1 MTLRVKGNGK
11 GNGNGCDCIGGEK
24 QKKRFPS
31 EEANAYSKCLYWWA
45 NDEEL
50 VMKSGLRV
58 GMLGMV
64 VVSGLA
70 ASAAMGQSDALKDG
84 FENPPNSARPR
95 VWWHWM
101 NGNITKEGIKL
112 DLEWMHRV
120 GLGGFQNFDAFLGT
134 PQVVD
139 KRLPYMTPEWKDAF
153 LYATKMA
160 DSLGMEEAIA
170 GSPGWSESGG
180 PWVPP
185 DHGMKKYVWTET
197 LVEGGT
203 RFNGVL
209 PRPSDAVGGFQS
221 MGAGTANRLV
231 PEGFYRDSAVI
242 AYRVPE
248 GEAAL
253 PAAKITASGGKVDPA
268 MLSDGDFSKAT
279 ALTLAGAGEQAWV
292 QYEFAKAATV
302 RSAMLVTLDNGDG
315 RVQRNLAASDDGV
328 TFREV
333 VRIPTSK
340 AGGSISFAP
349 VTAKYFRVTFMCPPD
364 PNRQPIR
371 TLPIAELRLYPETRI
386 NRLEAKAAF
395 ITADDVMGQPTPD
408 ADAGGVVAKGDV
420 INLTGKMGADGR
432 LDWIAPAGKWEVVRL
447 GYGLLG
453 ITNHPASEEATGL
466 EVDKLNRAYVK
477 DYIDKYMDSYG
488 SFLGPMMGRRGL
500 KYIINDSYEAG
511 AQNWT
516 DDMIAEF
523 AKRRGYD
530 PMPWMPVLTGRV
542 VESSAASEKF
552 LWDYRKTLADLIAEN
567 HYGELQDEIHARGLG
582 HYGESHESGRALIAD
597 GMEVKKMNDI
607 PMGAMWTQ
615 KPGVNEELFRFDADD
630 RETASVAH
638 IYGQNL
644 AAAESMTAG
653 DRATAWGW
661 SPATLK
667 PTADKEMAEGIN
679 RFVIHCSV
687 HQPLVA
693 DGTKPTAP
701 GLGLGPYGQWFN
713 RNETWAEEAGPWVN
727 YLARSSYML
736 QQGRFVADVVYFYG
750 EDTNVTSLFSK
761 SLPPVPAQYG
771 FDYINAD
778 GLIHALDASGG
789 RVTTKTGMSYRL
801 LALDPYSRRMSLPVL
816 KAIEA
821 LVKKGAVVSGPRP
834 EADVSL
840 ADDQAEF
847 QRIAD
852 ELFGSDEGTKNVGA
866 GKVFPGATVEAALH
880 ALNLDADFA
889 HSSPEKE
896 MLFVHRKAGNADV
909 YWVDNRNDSAQTMD
923 ATFRVA
929 GKVPEL
935 WIPETGETRAVSY
948 KTVDG
953 LTTVPLTFDPW
964 GAVFVV
970 FRAPSKVASHKEPA
984 VTETVVGTVDG
995 AWNVAFQAGRG
1006 APAAVAMDRLMS
1018 WSESGDA
1025 GVKYFSGMGTYTKT
1039 IDAPANWFGKG
1050 RVWID
1055 LGDVR
1060 NLAEV
1065 KVNGVSLGVVW
1076 HAPYRVDATRALK
1089 VGANKLEV
1097 TVTNAWVNRL
1107 IGDQQPGAKQYTFSV
1122 YKPYTADSPLVSSGL
1137 MGPVTVVR
1145 LGKE

>member
-1 MTLRVKGNGK
+1 MAAVALFSSV
-11 GNGNGCDCIGGEK
+11 
-24 QKKRFPS
+24 
-31 EEANAYSKCLYWWA
+31 
-45 NDEEL
+45 
-50 VMKSGLRV
+50 VMAQGA
-58 GMLGMV
+58 GAQGA
-64 VVSGLA
+64 G
-70 ASAAMGQSDALKDG
+70 DPLKAG

-101 NGNITKEGIKL
+101 NGNITKEGVKL

-153 LYATKMA
+153 VYATKMA

-170 GSPGWSESGG
+170 GSPGWSETGG
-180 PWVPP
+180 PWVKPEQ
-185 DHGMKKYVWTET
+185 GMKKYVWTET
-197 LVEGGT
+197 VVEGGKP
-203 RFNGVL
+203 FNGVL
-209 PRPSDAVGGFQS
+209 RRPSDAVGGFQN
-221 MGAGTANRLV
+221 MGEGHADRLV
-231 PEGFYRDSAVI
+231 PGGFYRDSAVI

-248 GEAAL
+248 SETAL
-253 PAAKITASGGKVDPA
+253 PEAKITTSGGELDRA
-268 MLSDGDFSKAT
+268 LLADGDFGKAT
-279 ALTLAGAGEQAWV
+279 QFPLAAPGQTVWIEYGFPQAV
-292 QYEFAKAATV
+292 TV
-302 RSAMLVTLDNGDG
+302 RSAMLLTLDNGDG
-315 RVQRNLAASDDGV
+315 RVQRNLMASDDGT
-328 TFREV
+328 TFRQV
-333 VRIPTSK
+333 VRIPNSR
-340 AGGSISFAP
+340 AGGTVSFAP
-349 VTAKYFRVTFMCPPD
+349 VTAKYFRVTFLYPND
-364 PNRQPIR
+364 PNRAAMK
-371 TLPIAELRLYPETRI
+371 TLPIAELRLLGDTRI

-395 ITADDVMGQPTPD
+395 ITADDVMGQPTPE
-408 ADAGGVVAKGDV
+408 AGTRAVIAKSDVV
-420 INLTGKMGADGR
+420 NLTGKMTPGGK
-432 LDWIAPAGKWEVVRL
+432 LDWTPPAGAWRVVRM

-466 EVDKLNRAYVK
+466 EVDKLNRADVK
-477 DYIDKYMDSYG
+477 DYIDKYMDSYQ
-488 SFLGPMMGRRGL
+488 SFLGPMFGKRGL
-500 KYIINDSYEAG
+500 KYMINDSYEAG

-516 DDMIAEF
+516 DAMMAEF

-530 PMPWMPVLTGRV
+530 MTPWMPVLTGRI

-552 LWDYRKTLADLIAEN
+552 LWDYRKTLADLMADN
-567 HYGELQDEIHARGLG
+567 HYEVLQEEIHARGLG
-582 HYGESHESGRALIAD
+582 HYGESHENGRALIAD

-615 KPGVNEELFRFDADD
+615 KPGVNNEMFGFDADD

-653 DRATAWGW
+653 DRGTAWGW

-687 HQPLVA
+687 HQPLVQ

-713 RNETWAEEAGPWVN
+713 RNETWAEEAGPWVT

-736 QQGRFVADVVYFYG
+736 QQGKFVADVIYFYG
-750 EDTNVTSLFSK
+750 EDTNVTSLFNH

-771 FDYINAD
+771 FDFINAD

-789 RVTTKTGMSYRL
+789 RVTTKTGMSYKL
-801 LALDPYSRRMSLPVL
+801 LALDPYSRQMSLPVL
-816 KAIEA
+816 KAIET
-821 LVKKGAVVSGPRP
+821 LVKKGAVVSGPKP
-834 EADVSL
+834 TADVSMS
-840 ADDQAEF
+840 DDPREF

-852 ELFGSDEGTKNVGA
+852 ELFGDGEGTRNVGS
-866 GKVFPGATVEAALH
+866 GKVFPGASVEEALH
-880 ALNLDADFA
+880 ALNLDADFS
-889 HSSPEKE
+889 HSLPEKE
-896 MLFVHRKAGNADV
+896 MLFVHRKVTNADV
-909 YWVDNRNDSAQTMD
+909 YWVDNRSDSAQTVD

-935 WIPETGETRAVSY
+935 WIPETGETRPVSY
-948 KTVDG
+948 TTADG
-953 LTTVPLTFDPW
+953 KTTVPLQFDPW

-970 FRAPSKVASHKEPA
+970 FRTPAKAASHTEAA
-984 VTETVVGTVDG
+984 VTETVVSTVDG
-995 AWNVAFQAGRG
+995 PWNVTFQAGRG
-1006 APAAVAMDRLMS
+1006 APASVAMDRLAS
-1018 WSESGDA
+1018 WSDNADA
-1025 GVKYFSGMGTYTKT
+1025 GVKYFSGMGTYAKS
-1039 IDAPANWFGKG
+1039 IDAPANWFGNG
-1050 RVWID
+1050 RIWID

-1089 VGANKLEV
+1089 VGANKLEI

-1107 IGDQQPGAKQYTFSV
+1107 IGDQQPGATQYTFSV

-1137 MGPVTVVR
+1137 IGPVTLIR
-1145 LGKE
+1145 SEKQH